1 MYAVEFQTQITNGE
15 IQLPNEWKG
24 KLSGLV
30 RIIVLTE
37 TEPSY
42 RNGADFWKQAELL
55 ANQSA
60 AERGLQMLREAS
72 QDQAEITASWAM
84 AMKEMGISGEAIG
97 AEELRARMIAEG
109 INPEDNEFSRGII
122 EMREE

>member
-42 RNGADFWKQAELL
+42 RNGADFWPLTSRPGSTIRARPPRAVGLL
-55 ANQSA
+55 A
-60 AERGLQMLREAS
+60 
-72 QDQAEITASWAM
+72 
-84 AMKEMGISGEAIG
+84 
-97 AEELRARMIAEG
+97 
-109 INPEDNEFSRGII
+109 
-122 EMREE
+122 

>member
-1 MYAVEFQTQITNGE
+1 MYAVEFQTQITNGA
-15 IQLPNEWKG
+15 IQLPDEWKG
-24 KLSGLV
+24 KLSGSV

-37 TEPSY
+37 TEPAY

-60 AERGLQMLREAS
+60 AERGLQMLRESS
-72 QDQAEITASWAM
+72 QDQAEITASWAA

-97 AEELRARMIAEG
+97 AEELRARMIAWG